1 MHSIFRYVCLVVLTT
16 LLNSSYIRAQTLYK
30 CEVKGAT
37 SYQDRPCSEGKSTTM
52 SSNLDDLEVLLVRGD
67 VEGAVKYA
75 QDHGI
80 SKEVLLELND
90 VLRSRELERE
100 RQRER
105 QRVAD
110 LEAEDERQKLEQER
124 EEAAAT
130 NARFAES
137 QETRRVELAD
147 DTRRMRASEQGNRDA
162 MRGQLMGQCQGHCA
176 SEQGRCQGSCQGN
189 GICLGN
195 CSAWHGRCIGACS
208 QF

>member
-30 CEVKGAT
+30 CEVKGGLT

-52 SSNLDDLEVLLVRGD
+52 SSNLDDLEVLLGRGD

-162 MRGQLMGQCQGHCA
+162 MRGQCQGHCA
-176 SEQGRCQGSCQGN
+176 SEQGMCFASCQAN
-189 GICLGN
+189 GICIGN
-195 CSAWHGRCIGACS
+195 CAASHGRCIGACS
-208 QF
+208 LW

>member
-30 CEVKGAT
+30 CEVKGGLT

-52 SSNLDDLEVLLVRGD
+52 SSNLDDLEVLLGRGD

-110 LEAEDERQKLEQER
+110 LEAEDERQKLEQEP

-130 NARFAES
+130 NARFAEL
-137 QETRRVELAD
+137 QAPVTK
-147 DTRRMRASEQGNRDA
+147 
-162 MRGQLMGQCQGHCA
+162 
-176 SEQGRCQGSCQGN
+176 
-189 GICLGN
+189 
-195 CSAWHGRCIGACS
+195 WHGPGGYIVLKEGRLRAGGATYYPS
-208 QF
+208 KNGPDKWHGPGGYMRLKNGNIYTPAGLVYFPSRN